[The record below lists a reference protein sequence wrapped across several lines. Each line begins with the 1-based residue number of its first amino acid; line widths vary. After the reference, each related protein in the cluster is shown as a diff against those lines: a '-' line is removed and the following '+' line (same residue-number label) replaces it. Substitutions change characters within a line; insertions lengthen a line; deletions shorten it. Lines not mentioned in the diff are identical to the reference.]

1 MNPVITFINIQHRNP
16 DQIDCIMIRRNAEKQ
31 LQVNVQMRLGQ
42 LIFAEAYSKF
52 PEAVNNLRNT
62 KFDCYYDDDRID
74 LFLLE
79 LQTS

>member
-1 MNPVITFINIQHRNP
+1 MAKQRRNP
-16 DQIDCIMIRRNAEKQ
+16 DHIDCILIKRNAEAQMK
-31 LQVNVQMRLGQ
+31 VNGQMRLGQ
-42 LIFAEAYSKF
+42 LVFAEAYSKF

-62 KFDCYYDDDRID
+62 KFDCYYDDDRIN